1 MRLRFLRPLLL
12 ASGLLAAVSAEAAWN
27 DAQAGDPIIHRFT
40 ATEVGFP
47 LDAISLT
54 EDPVTGR
61 IYVGTESGLLSFDG
75 KRWSR
80 LNLPAELTH
89 VKTLLA
95 DTDGRLWIS
104 ADPDEIGYLA
114 PAANGDFTYHS
125 LGASLP
131 ENAKPILSGIT
142 ARRYDSG
149 IYFVTFRA
157 LIHWDGNSFRA
168 LHYGSEGRLSPFEFE
183 GKLWFHHLETGL
195 YRIENDGPVLVAPPE
210 NLSDKI
216 IVGLERDAAG
226 LWCVSR
232 NGFQLVGNPSRQAGS
247 PDLLEFLGG
256 SRTVQKLNLPDD
268 ITAIATYAG
277 IALVSPDRRAVRFIE
292 HDDGLP
298 SPRVNGVLLSRDHQ
312 LWIATGSGVARLD
325 PRPAVTRLP
334 FAGPNKP
341 NPSLFGL
348 AFEASGAA
356 VAVTDIGVFRRNQS
370 SAPGRSLRFERL
382 PPISEPHWGG
392 VRTAAG
398 IVTGKISGLDLIR
411 GDAVAPIF
419 SPGSFWFRELFPS
432 VRPGLFLAAAAAKM
446 GEITLGP
453 DHTANFALRGDL
465 DSATTSLI
473 DRPNGDIYV
482 GLQRGGLLRSAPG
495 ATACVDSTPKAH
507 AAVGA
512 YAATVVTADPQR
524 AYAFIGP
531 HVYLLHE
538 TAPHELLGHTLPGPV
553 RLAQLQPDGRRI
565 AVVFDQE
572 LGVGPP
578 HGVGLLTLDDA
589 GRTTGWKV
597 FGVPDLATVGTPL
610 RIAFEPDLPDAIWL
624 GGTQG
629 LLRLRL
635 DELTPWAPPPSPRIE
650 PKLTGAEPGADLVE
664 LPFTGHLI
672 HLQLASPHAAQR
684 RVLGFQTRL
693 GPDAPWSPPSD
704 RDTFEFSNLTEG
716 TYRFMA
722 RTVNPAGQTS
732 EPTYFTFTILPP
744 WYRTGWAYS
753 GYAGLGLAVLLGA
766 IRYRERRVRARNA
779 ELERLVALRTAE
791 LEKANAAKDEF
802 LASMSHEIRNPM
814 NGVVGLSAAIDTAPL
829 DPEGQH
835 RFDLLRHCAAH
846 LATLLEDILDFTR
859 LQSGRV
865 DLHEQPFAPAELI
878 TSVVAITAADSA
890 AAGMPVKVALAPNVP
905 AHVNGDA
912 RRVRQILLNFVSNA
926 LKYAGRGE
934 IEVTAWSRPAGA
946 DRVEL
951 TFAVT
956 DDGPGIPLEEQA
968 KVFTK
973 FERGSAARQA
983 RIPGTGMGLAVCLT
997 LAERMGGRV
1006 WLESEPGHGSTFYL
1020 ALPVALAAAPAA
1032 DDPAEAVLQRIQKL
1046 ALIVDDEEYN
1056 RIALAALLQ
1065 RHGFITRTAHDGQ
1078 SALALAAGERFDVI
1092 CLDYDMPD
1100 VQGPELARRL
1110 RAHFSTTGRQPILL
1124 ATTAYI
1130 TVDKRA
1136 ECLAAGMD
1144 AFLGKPVSPE
1154 RVREALAAALAHRA
1168 AGHLPTVSLPAP
1180 EPLAPAATPA
1190 AADTDALGN
1199 LRVLADSQ
1207 QVPLHDIV
1215 AEFSAE
1221 CGREFATLHEAIRH
1235 ADVTTA
1241 GRAAHQL
1248 AGRFGFLRAR
1258 QVAELALELERCCRA
1273 SQWEQ
1278 AAPLASHLAAEW
1290 ETLRVSLTIRS
1301 ADPAASGRS

>member
-1 MRLRFLRPLLL
+1 MRLRLLRPLLL
-12 ASGLLAAVSAEAAWN
+12 AGGLLAALGAEAAWD

-40 ATEVGFP
+40 AAEVGFP

-54 EDPVTGR
+54 EDPATGR
-61 IYVGTESGLLSFDG
+61 IYVGTESGLLAFDG

-80 LNLPAELTH
+80 LALPAELTH

-95 DTDGRLWIS
+95 DHDGRLWIS
-104 ADPDEIGYLA
+104 ADPDEIGYLT
-114 PAANGDFTYHS
+114 PAANGTLTYQS
-125 LGASLP
+125 LGARLP
-131 ENAKPILSGIT
+131 KLAKPILSGIT
-142 ARRYDSG
+142 ARRYPSG

-157 LIHWDGNSFRA
+157 LIHWDGTAFRTWP
-168 LHYGSEGRLSPFEFE
+168 YESVGRLSPFEFE
-183 GKLWFHHLETGL
+183 GKLWLHHIETGL
-195 YRIENDGPVLVAPPE
+195 YRIDNEGPVLVVPKDTLP
-210 NLSDKI
+210 DKI
-216 IVGLERDAAG
+216 IIGLERDAAG

-232 NGFQLVGNPSRQAGS
+232 YGYQLVDDPSRKAGAPALLDFLQGS
-247 PDLLEFLGG
+247 PN
-256 SRTVQKLNLPDD
+256 VQKLTLPGG

-277 IALVSPDRRAVRFIE
+277 IAFVSPDRRAVRLIE

-298 SPRVNGVLLSRDHQ
+298 SPRVNGVLLSRDRQ

-325 PRPAVTRLP
+325 PSPAITRLP
-334 FAGPNKP
+334 FAGPSKP
-341 NPSLFGL
+341 NPSVFGL
-348 AFEASGAA
+348 AFEDSDAA
-356 VAVTDIGVFRRNQS
+356 IAVTDIGVFRRHHS
-370 SAPGRSLRFERL
+370 PAPGKSRRFERL
-382 PPISEPHWGG
+382 PPINEPHWGG
-392 VRTAAG
+392 VHTTAG
-398 IVTGKISGLDLIR
+398 VMTGRINGLDLIA
-411 GDAVAPIF
+411 GDRVVPILT
-419 SPGSFWFRELFPS
+419 SGNFWFRELFPS
-432 VRPGLFLAAAAAKM
+432 VRSGVYLAAAAAKM
-446 GEITLGP
+446 GEISLGA
-453 DHTANFALRGDL
+453 DRTATFAPRGDL

-482 GLQRGGLLRSAPG
+482 GLQRGGLLRSPSGTIAS
-495 ATACVDSTPKAH
+495 ADSTPPAH

-512 YAATVVTADPQR
+512 NAASVVTADRQR

-538 TAPHELLGHTLPGPV
+538 TTPHELLGHTLPGPV
-553 RLAQLQPDGRRI
+553 RLAQLQPDGRGI
-565 AVVFDQE
+565 VVVFDQE

-578 HGVGLLTLDDA
+578 QGVGLLTLDDA
-589 GRTTGWKV
+589 GRTTAWTV
-597 FGVPDLATVGTPL
+597 FGVPDITTVGTPL
-610 RIAFEPDLPDAIWL
+610 RLAFEPDQPNAIWL

-635 DELTPWAPPPSPRIE
+635 DQLDAWAPPPSPRIE
-650 PKLTGAEPGADLVE
+650 PRLTGAELGTGLVE
-664 LPFTGHLI
+664 FPFTGHLI
-672 HLQLASPHAAQR
+672 HLQLASPLAAQR

-693 GPDAPWSPPSD
+693 GPEAPWSPPSD

-744 WYRTGWAYS
+744 WYRTGWAYA
-753 GYAGLGLAVLLGA
+753 GYSVLALAVLMGA
-766 IRYRERRVRARNA
+766 IHYRERRVRARNA

-835 RFDLLRHCAAH
+835 RFALLRHCAAH

-859 LQSGRV
+859 LQSGRI
-865 DLHEQPFAPAELI
+865 DLHEQPFSPAELL

-890 AAGMPVKVALAPNVP
+890 AAGMPVKVALAPTVP
-905 AHVNGDA
+905 AHVTGDA

-934 IEVTAWSRPAGA
+934 IEVTVWSRPAGA

-956 DDGPGIPLEEQA
+956 DDGPGIPVEEQG

-973 FERGSAARQA
+973 FERGTAARQA

-997 LAERMGGRV
+997 LAERMSGRV

-1020 ALPVALAAAPAA
+1020 ALPVTIAAAPAA
-1032 DDPAEAVLQRIQKL
+1032 TDPTAAALPQIQKL

-1056 RIALAALLQ
+1056 RIAVSALLQ
-1065 RHGFITRTAHDGQ
+1065 RHGFTTRTAHDGQ
-1078 SALALAAGERFDVI
+1078 SALALAAAEPFDVI

-1124 ATTAYI
+1124 ATTAYT
-1130 TVDKRA
+1130 TVEKRA

-1144 AFLGKPVSPE
+1144 AFLGKPVSAE

-1168 AGHLPTVSLPAP
+1168 AGIPHHVQLPTP
-1180 EPLAPAATPA
+1180 EPIAPTAPPPA
-1190 AADTDALGN
+1190 ETDALGN

-1207 QVPLHDIV
+1207 QVPLHDII
-1215 AEFSAE
+1215 ADFTAE
-1221 CGREFATLHEAIRH
+1221 CAREFAVLDEAIVRS
-1235 ADVTTA
+1235 DPTVA

-1258 QVAELALELERCCRA
+1258 PVAEVALELERCCRA
-1273 SQWEQ
+1273 NQWED
-1278 AAPLASHLAAEW
+1278 ATRLTTRLATEW
-1290 ETLRVSLTIRS
+1290 ETLRGALTDRS
-1301 ADPAASGRS
+1301 TDPAASGRS